1 MPPPS
6 PPPTAAL
13 VPGQVAPLVVEIL
26 PRPGSEF
33 HVEGYPCIGPFSI
46 AGVCRVHNTST
57 SVSIPLTSLEV
68 TLKADS
74 FGRSGAGGDV
84 GRLPL
89 MDAKHSIIGESQPSA
104 VVHPKDTLQLDFC
117 FEFAVETGS
126 VLPPSCAVVRTDPY
140 GDSFEGTVRYEL
152 RANFRAS
159 VSGSVNNG
167 IVKKVFRFPRF
178 DVKQLTSHL
187 IELDAYNVVKGK
199 YDGDD
204 IKYAL
209 DLPKYLIPGD
219 RFMISFSTRSYSR
232 DVYSVTI
239 ELLERLDVEGL
250 PSGVENEKLLLMVA
264 KSPRTGS
271 DPRRFEHATVVDV
284 PKWSVKRGDVSVTV
298 VAPEIV
304 SPPLVVSHR
313 FRVRIDVVDTPPI
326 IVYQPVTV
334 LAADVKH
341 VTRLIEESVR
351 LPRGS
356 DPSVDFLLD
365 GLASGGLKLLSRHI
379 SPRKSKDSGNRG
391 RSQGP
396 AAGQANLGV
405 PRVAPPRRSVSPSLF
420 PSAGPRDRSAGRL
433 SDPYASADRGR
444 SRDRALNGD
453 LDEEEALLLALRRS
467 QEEARREFEVDPDL
481 VARLTREDTA
491 VVVARIAAKDPPAA
505 TETAA
510 AAIPRGADL
519 VAPPRTR
526 RSTPQ
531 EPLEEV
537 QSGTPLNRGPGP
549 ITIVEN
555 AFVRVGNQ
563 LNSGPGPITIV
574 ERKLFPKSSS
584 SSWVAPSSSAAA
596 TAATAPTQS
605 SSSSLSLSGS
615 SSTIPTPA
623 ASPSQTP
630 SSVEAGASSGGLLGG
645 LFGGGGA
652 RGAASPQPEEIS
664 VHKAGRPRARSYG
677 EDRLTPSA
685 AGLSPPPPPIPIL
698 ASGGGGIGVGSGDG
712 RYSPSLLGPSDGGGG
727 ARPAVR
733 PRGASAANAVMREDL
748 SEPRVANLNYEPL
761 ERGEIGLRKGDRVI
775 VYQVYHGK

>member
-1 MPPPS
+1 
-6 PPPTAAL
+6 
-13 VPGQVAPLVVEIL
+13 
-26 PRPGSEF
+26 
-33 HVEGYPCIGPFSI
+33 I

-57 SVSIPLTSLEV
+57 AVSIPLASLEI

-74 FGRSGAGGDV
+74 FGRSGQGRDV
-84 GRLPL
+84 GRLAL

-104 VVHPKDTLQLDFC
+104 VIHPKDTLQLDFS

-187 IELDAYNVVKGK
+187 IESDAYNVVKGR

-232 DVYSVTI
+232 DVYSVTV

-250 PSGVENEKLLLMVA
+250 PTGVEKEKLLLMVA
-264 KSPRTGS
+264 KSPRAGS

-284 PKWSVKRGDVSVTV
+284 PKWSVKRGDVSGTII
-298 VAPEIV
+298 APEIV

-313 FRVRIDVVDTPPI
+313 FRVRIDVVDTSPI
-326 IVYQPVTV
+326 TIYQPVTV
-334 LAADVKH
+334 FAADVKH
-341 VTRLIEESVR
+341 VTRLIQESVR

-396 AAGQANLGV
+396 AAGQAGLGV
-405 PRVAPPRRSVSPSLF
+405 PRVAPPRRSVSPAPFS
-420 PSAGPRDRSAGRL
+420 STVPRDRSAGRS
-433 SDPYASADRGR
+433 SDPYAPADRGR

-453 LDEEEALLLALRRS
+453 MDEEEALLLALRRS

-505 TETAA
+505 TKTAA

-531 EPLEEV
+531 EPLEDV

-584 SSWVAPSSSAAA
+584 SSWMASSSSPEAA
-596 TAATAPTQS
+596 TAATASTQS
-605 SSSSLSLSGS
+605 SSSSSSSS
-615 SSTIPTPA
+615 SSTPTQA
-623 ASPSQTP
+623 TSVSQTP
-630 SSVEAGASSGGLLGG
+630 GSVEAGASSGGLLGG
-645 LFGGGGA
+645 LFGGGGGA
-652 RGAASPQPEEIS
+652 RGAASPRPEEIS

-677 EDRLTPSA
+677 EDRLTPIA

-698 ASGGGGIGVGSGDG
+698 ASGGGASGVGGGDG
-712 RYSPSLLGPSDGGGG
+712 RYSPSLLGPTDGGGG
-727 ARPAVR
+727 ARPVVR
-733 PRGASAANAVMREDL
+733 PRGASAANAVMREDVN
-748 SEPRVANLNYEPL
+748 ERRVANLNYEPL
-761 ERGEIGLRKGDRVI
+761 ERGEIGLRKGDRVM